1 MISDSVFCDGRS
13 REFVPY
19 KGWLVVNEDG
29 TREKDALMNDFE
41 GPLKIVVDTL
51 SHGNWHTTYNIV
63 DGTGKKLL
71 PKGIR
76 SIKCLPGGLYLL
88 ADDNEDELVNRG
100 DVRGG
105 FRAADYVSKMN
116 VMRPD
121 GTLFSEEWFDEVLP
135 RIGAFLVRQDR
146 RRYYLDCDG
155 KPVAPPYE
163 SLKYGCVFVAAEF
176 GRYVIYDDMYREV
189 ASVAGVIYA
198 REGGLWNVN
207 LHFNGQKRCFFHGQ
221 APEILNYAQQVLLR
235 TDVLALVLPERLG
248 PWCILYTDGRQEECF
263 NWNPY
268 PAVKN
273 QETKQF

>member
-29 TREKDALMNDFE
+29 TREKDTLMKDHE

-88 ADDNEDELVNRG
+88 EDDNEDELVDRG

-105 FRAADYVSKMN
+105 FRASDYVSKMN

-121 GTLFSEEWFDEVLP
+121 GTIFSEEWFDEVLP
-135 RIGAFLVRQDR
+135 RIGSFLVWQGSRGYR
-146 RRYYLDCDG
+146 LDCDG
-155 KPVAPPYE
+155 KPMALPYE
-163 SLKYGCVFVAAEF
+163 RLKYGCALVTTAF
-176 GRYVIYDDMYREV
+176 GGYVIYDDMYREV
-189 ASVAGVIYA
+189 ASVKGVIYA

-207 LHFNGQKRCFFHGQ
+207 IHFDGRKRSFLHGE
-221 APEILNYAQQVLLR
+221 APAILNYAQQLLLR
-235 TDVLALVLPERLG
+235 TDVLALVQPDYFW
-248 PWCILYTDGRQEECF
+248 PWYILYTDGRQEECF
-263 NWNPY
+263 NWNPNTIMQEND
-268 PAVKN
+268 AN
-273 QETKQF
+273 QF